1 MRIPLGKN
9 KILLHSKWRIFGA
22 KFALESSEKNEGI
35 PYKKNMDVEQKNMDV
50 EQKNSDIEKSNI
62 H

>member
-1 MRIPLGKN
+1 MRIPWGKN
-9 KILLHSKWRIFGA
+9 KILLHSNWRIFGA

-50 EQKNSDIEKSNI
+50 EQKK
-62 H
+62 